1 MAVFS
6 IYLGAMGPL
15 HDKNKIRPVDLI
27 IGQADFGVPAQ
38 AGVVGKKTHSVVG
51 LRSLFFEQR
60 KRTYSTYFFRSTQ
73 MRLF

>member
-38 AGVVGKKTHSVVG
+38 AGVVGKDALGGRAAKLIFLSRGRGPIVFTFSG
-51 LRSLFFEQR
+51 RR
-60 KRTYSTYFFRSTQ
+60 R
-73 MRLF
+73 